1 MKTVLKMAY
10 STSPCFWD
18 SDQKKKLE
26 PDIYIYIYI
35 KFKPKMVEQTSSFA
49 SNSICN
55 SNLESRD
62 PYYRKMRGETV
73 LHCSLKREC
82 STLKFNFSQKFCHII
97 ICLIFFSPIMKKKK
111 KMLIAVLY
119 KTLANYETP

>member
-18 SDQKKKLE
+18 IDQKKKLE

-62 PYYRKMRGETV
+62 PYYRKMGGETV

-82 STLKFNFSQKFCHII
+82 STLKFNFSKKFCHII
-97 ICLIFFSPIMKKKK
+97 ICLIFFSPIMKTKKK
-111 KMLIAVLY
+111 K
-119 KTLANYETP
+119 KKNANSSTI